1 MAGNILDRTIGFF
14 SPRAGAERLAYRR
27 MMEVQEKARAAYD
40 GASTGRIGGGWS
52 ADEADPNWV
61 IGMNGRPL
69 RARAADLLRNNPLAK
84 NADSKHA
91 DYIVGTG
98 IIPRAKTGNAESE
111 KLINDLFDKWTKVAF
126 VDGLDFYG
134 GCHKMAKMMV
144 GDGEVY
150 ARRRDRRLSDGLP
163 VPLQVEILS
172 ATMCDWSKN
181 GFDVGG
187 KTVQGVAFSPLNQ
200 RKGYWMF
207 PDAPGSNTGGWT
219 ATVRDS
225 GFIPADQIAHLFEA
239 DNNQVHGVTW
249 LSSVTTDLYNLADY
263 EFAENVRK
271 KAESCLVGV
280 VIPGTPDYDPNN
292 QVVGGTDPI
301 LKDPNGNPVQR
312 MEPGMFVVAHGGKDI
327 RFNTPA
333 ATAGIETYIRVRH
346 RVIAAGLRIPYEL
359 LTGDFSQAN
368 FASGK
373 LGLLAYKIFVEHV
386 QWHYMIPLALQRMW
400 DWFIDAAKLAG
411 KIPMDLE
418 VGVEWTPPEIESL
431 SRYEDAQADEL
442 EMRIG
447 KRSPQEVISKTG
459 RAPQTVFNE
468 FVEWFDMIAKSKVKL
483 LFDYDVAHVSKNG
496 QFQGQS
502 TSQGGTSND
511 KSKDAG
517 GSRP

>member
-1 MAGNILDRTIGFF
+1 MAGNILDKAIGFF
-14 SPRAGAERLAYRR
+14 SPKAGAERLAYRR
-27 MMEVQEKARAAYD
+27 MMGVQERAAYE
-40 GASTGRIGGGWS
+40 GAGAGRIGSGWAS
-52 ADEADPNWV
+52 QELDPNAA
-61 IGMNGRPL
+61 ISLDGRRL
-69 RARAADLLRNNPLAK
+69 RARSADLRRNNPLAK
-84 NADSKHA
+84 NIVSKHA

-98 IIPRAKTGNAESE
+98 IVPRAKTGNTDTD
-111 KLINDLFDKWTKVAF
+111 KLLNDLFDEWAKVAF

-134 GCHKMAKMMV
+134 GCHKMAKMMA
-144 GDGEVY
+144 GDGESY
-150 ARRRDRRLSDGLP
+150 ARRRDRRMSDGLP
-163 VPLQVEILS
+163 VPLQIEILD
-172 ATMCDWSKN
+172 ARQCDWGKN
-181 GFDVGG
+181 GEDAGG
-187 KTVQGVAFSPLNQ
+187 KTIQGVAFNPLGQ

-207 PDAPGSNTGGWT
+207 PEAPGSSVGTWT
-219 ATVRDS
+219 ALSSVS
-225 GFIPADQIAHLFEA
+225 SFIPAEQMVHLFEA
-239 DNNQVHGVTW
+239 DSNQVHGVTW
-249 LSSVTTDLYNLADY
+249 LAPVITDLYNLADY

-292 QVVGGTDPI
+292 QSVGGADLS

-346 RVIAAGLRIPYEL
+346 RVIAAGARIPYEL

-373 LGLLAYKIFVEHV
+373 LGLLAYGIFVEHV
-386 QWHYMIPLALQRMW
+386 QWHYMIPQALQHMW
-400 DWFIDAAKLAG
+400 DWFIDAAKLSG
-411 KIPMDLE
+411 KIPDSLV
-418 VGVEWTPPEIESL
+418 VGVEWTPPEMESL

-459 RAPQTVFNE
+459 RAPQTVFDE
-468 FVEWFDMIAKSKVKL
+468 FVAWFDMIAKSKVKL
-483 LFDYDVAHVSKNG
+483 IFDYDVARISKNG